1 MRHWGARRGYPR
13 ERLTSRRW
21 SLRSSIAPSGATYSP
36 RMEYWKR
43 YSSGGMPAVP
53 TMRITC
59 HPEKRLMSE
68 SWSSLSRR
76 ILGDNIGST
85 QERKYA
91 ISGCGKKQYR
101 QIQTNRNQAGNSHP
115 GIMPTKHYREI
126 PVDEP
131 CQGHRNQYCH
141 QRVVLQCLANVKMQ
155 QMIER
160 PGASASRT
168 LPAGKGVKQAN

>member
-53 TMRITC
+53 TMRITG
-59 HPEKRLMSE
+59 HPEKRLKSE

-91 ISGCGKKQYR
+91 ISGCGKKQHY
-101 QIQTNRNQAGNSHP
+101 QIQADRYRPRKTQAWT
-115 GIMPTKHYREI
+115 ITAKYYRDI
-126 PVDEP
+126 PEKKP
-131 CQGHRNQYCH
+131 CQGQRSQYRY
-141 QRVVLQCLANVKMQ
+141 QRAVLKGLATVKMQ
-155 QMIER
+155 SMIEC
-160 PGASASRT
+160 PCASTSRAM
-168 LPAGKGVKQAN
+168 PAGKRV